1 MKLWRELKR
10 RNVVRVATGYA
21 ALGWML
27 IEIADTVFP
36 RLLLPGWSVTLV
48 IVTLAVGFPIVLVL
62 SWLYELTPEGIKR
75 DAELDHDTS
84 PASAKGRRIDYV
96 IIGLLTVAV
105 AYFVVDKFLIV
116 GQQDLLA
123 ESAGAYPANSIAV
136 LAFDDMSPGG
146 DQGYFSD
153 GIAEELLNLLAQIP
167 ELRVISRSSSF
178 SFKDKDVRITR
189 IAETLG
195 VAHVLEGSVRKA
207 GDRVRITA
215 QLIDARTDSHVW
227 SQRYDRTLDDI
238 FAVQDEIA
246 TQVVDELRVE
256 LLGEVPKARPTD
268 LKAYELYLQARDL
281 KRQGSMDAFAA
292 SNELYRQALDID
304 PEYADA
310 WAELGLNSINQAVFD
325 PDASAAAFARAR
337 RALQKA
343 RELDPEHALAQAG
356 LGIIAMRRDNDLQ
369 EAARRMKRALEFGP
383 DRVTSIASTLLLELN
398 RLNLAT
404 ALLEYHK
411 DRDPLSPVSHYNLG
425 YAHYLSGRWNE
436 AIASL
441 EETLKL
447 SPNLA
452 AAQNMIGFARLLQGR
467 SADARAA
474 FDREPLDLPRQVGLA
489 MVAHDQHEMEIYRTR
504 LQKFIQRWGDESP
517 GAVALIYAHAGEAD
531 NAYMWLDRAID
542 QGEEGLGAQLRDPLF
557 RPVQEDPRWRATL
570 RRIGRAPEQLDS
582 ISFEVTHPA
591 SQVELL
597 TPKLWKEAFG
607 DAPLQSDI
615 DHVRQ

>member
-1 MKLWRELKR
+1 MKLWREVKR

-75 DAELDHDTS
+75 DAELDHDTA
-84 PASAKGRRIDYV
+84 PAPAIGRRVDYV
-96 IIGLLTVAV
+96 VIGLLTVAV
-105 AYFVVDKFLIV
+105 AYFVVDKFLLV
-116 GQQDLLA
+116 GQQDLPAKSA
-123 ESAGAYPANSIAV
+123 EAYPPNSIAV

-195 VAHVLEGSVRKA
+195 VAHVLEGSVRRA

-256 LLGEVPKARPTD
+256 LLGDVPKARPTD
-268 LKAYELYLQARDL
+268 PEAYELYLQARDL

-292 SNELYRQALDID
+292 SNELFRQVLDID

-310 WAELGLNSINQAVFD
+310 WAELGLNAVNQAVFD

-343 RELDPEHALAQAG
+343 LELDPEHALAQAG
-356 LGIIAMRRDNDLQ
+356 LGIIAMRKDNDLQ
-369 EAARRMKRALEFGP
+369 EAALRMTRALELGP
-383 DRVTSIASTLLLELN
+383 ERVTSIASTLLLELN
-398 RLNLAT
+398 RLDLAT
-404 ALLEYHK
+404 ALLEYNK
-411 DRDPLSPVSHYNLG
+411 DRDPLSPASHYNLG

-447 SPNLA
+447 SPDLA

-467 SADARAA
+467 AADARAA

-489 MVAHDQHEMEIYRTR
+489 MVAHDQHEMETYRTR
-504 LQKFIQRWGDESP
+504 LQEFIQRWGDEAPSS
-517 GAVALIYAHAGEAD
+517 VAMIHAHAGEAD
-531 NAYMWLDRAID
+531 NAYMWLNRAIAL
-542 QGEEGLGAQLRDPLF
+542 GEEGLGAQLRDPLF
-557 RPVQEDPRWRATL
+557 RPVHEDSRWRHSRLSA
-570 RRIGRAPEQLDS
+570 G
-582 ISFEVTHPA
+582 SFA
-591 SQVELL
+591 ELL
-597 TPKLWKEAFG
+597 NSWPGSRSK
-607 DAPLQSDI
+607 
-615 DHVRQ
+615 

>member
-75 DAELDHDTS
+75 DAEIDHDTS
-84 PASAKGRRIDYV
+84 PAPATGRLADYV
-96 IIGLLTVAV
+96 VIGLLTLAV
-105 AYFVVDKFLIV
+105 AYFVVDKFLLV
-116 GQQDLLA
+116 GQQDLPAKRA
-123 ESAGAYPANSIAV
+123 EAYPPNSIAV

-178 SFKDKDVRITR
+178 SFKDKDVRISR

-207 GDRVRITA
+207 GDRIRITA

-256 LLGEVPKARPTD
+256 LLGDVPKARPTD
-268 LKAYELYLQARDL
+268 PKAYELYLQARDV
-281 KRQGSMDAFAA
+281 KRQGSTDAFAA
-292 SNELYRQALDID
+292 SNELFRQVLDID

-343 RELDPEHALAQAG
+343 LELDPEHALAQAG
-356 LGIIAMRRDNDLQ
+356 LGIIAMRKENDLQ

-398 RLNLAT
+398 RLDLAT
-404 ALLEYHK
+404 ALLEYNK
-411 DRDPLSPVSHYNLG
+411 DRDPLSPASHYNLG

-447 SPNLA
+447 SPDLA
-452 AAQNMIGFARLLQGR
+452 AAQNMIGFVRLFQGR
-467 SADARAA
+467 VEDARAA

-489 MVAHDQHEMEIYRTR
+489 MVAHDQHEMETYRTR
-504 LQKFIQRWGDESP
+504 LQEFIQRWGDESP

-531 NAYMWLDRAID
+531 NAYMWLDRAIE

-557 RPVQEDPRWRATL
+557 RPVHEDPRWLATL
-570 RRIGRAPEQLDS
+570 GRIGRAPEQLDS

-591 SQVELL
+591 SSAAEL
-597 TPKLWKEAFG
+597 
-607 DAPLQSDI
+607 D
-615 DHVRQ
+615 

>member
-62 SWLYELTPEGIKR
+62 SWLYELTPEGIKL
-75 DAELDHDTS
+75 DAELDHDKA
-84 PASAKGRRIDYV
+84 PAPATGRRVDYV
-96 IIGLLTVAV
+96 VIGLLTVAV
-105 AYFVVDKFLIV
+105 AYFVVDKFLLV
-116 GQQDLLA
+116 GQQDLPAKSA
-123 ESAGAYPANSIAV
+123 EAYPPNSIAV

-256 LLGEVPKARPTD
+256 LLGDVPKVRPTD
-268 LKAYELYLQARDL
+268 PEAYELYLQARDL

-292 SNELYRQALDID
+292 SNELFRQVLDID

-310 WAELGLNSINQAVFD
+310 WAELGLNAVNQAVFD

-343 RELDPEHALAQAG
+343 LELDPEHALAQAG
-356 LGIIAMRRDNDLQ
+356 LGIIAMRKDNDLQ
-369 EAARRMKRALEFGP
+369 EAARRMTRALELGP
-383 DRVTSIASTLLLELN
+383 ERVTSIASTLLLELN
-398 RLNLAT
+398 RLDLAT
-404 ALLEYHK
+404 ALLEYNK
-411 DRDPLSPVSHYNLG
+411 DHDPLSPASHYNLG
-425 YAHYLSGRWNE
+425 YAHYLSGSWNE

-447 SPNLA
+447 SPDLA
-452 AAQNMIGFARLLQGR
+452 AAQNMIGFALLLQGR
-467 SADARAA
+467 AADARAA

-489 MVAHDQHEMEIYRTR
+489 MVAHDQHEMETYRTR
-504 LQKFIQRWGDESP
+504 LQEFIQRWGDESP

-531 NAYMWLDRAID
+531 NAYMWLNRAIAL
-542 QGEEGLGAQLRDPLF
+542 GEEGLGAQLRDPLF
-557 RPVQEDPRWRATL
+557 RPVHEDPRWRATL
-570 RRIGRAPEQLDS
+570 RRIGRAPEQLAR

-591 SQVELL
+591 STAAEH
-597 TPKLWKEAFG
+597 
-607 DAPLQSDI
+607 D
-615 DHVRQ
+615 

>member
-62 SWLYELTPEGIKR
+62 SWLYELTPEGIKL
-75 DAELDHDTS
+75 DAELDHDKA
-84 PASAKGRRIDYV
+84 PAPATGRRVDYV
-96 IIGLLTVAV
+96 VIGLLTVAV
-105 AYFVVDKFLIV
+105 AYFIVDKFLLV
-116 GQQDLLA
+116 GQQDLPAKSA
-123 ESAGAYPANSIAV
+123 EAYPPNSIAV

-146 DQGYFSD
+146 DQRYFSD

-207 GDRVRITA
+207 GDRIRITA

-256 LLGEVPKARPTD
+256 LLDDVPNARPTD
-268 LKAYELYLQARDL
+268 PEAYELYLQARDL

-292 SNELYRQALDID
+292 SNELFRQVLDID

-310 WAELGLNSINQAVFD
+310 WAELGLNAVNQAVFD

-343 RELDPEHALAQAG
+343 LELDPEHALAQAG
-356 LGIIAMRRDNDLQ
+356 LGIIAMRKDNDLQ
-369 EAARRMKRALEFGP
+369 EAARRMTRALELGP
-383 DRVTSIASTLLLELN
+383 ERVTSIASTLLLELN
-398 RLNLAT
+398 RLDLAT
-404 ALLEYHK
+404 ALLEYNK
-411 DRDPLSPVSHYNLG
+411 DHDPLSPASHYNLG
-425 YAHYLSGRWNE
+425 YAHYLSGSWNE

-447 SPNLA
+447 SPDLA
-452 AAQNMIGFARLLQGR
+452 AAQNMIGFALLLQGR
-467 SADARAA
+467 AADARAA

-489 MVAHDQHEMEIYRTR
+489 MVAHDQHEMETYRTR
-504 LQKFIQRWGDESP
+504 LQEFIQRWGDESP

-531 NAYMWLDRAID
+531 NAYMWLNRAIAL
-542 QGEEGLGAQLRDPLF
+542 GEEGLGAQLRDPLF
-557 RPVQEDPRWRATL
+557 RPVHEDSRWRQTL
-570 RRIGRAPEQLDS
+570 GRIGRAPEQLAR

-591 SQVELL
+591 STAAEH
-597 TPKLWKEAFG
+597 
-607 DAPLQSDI
+607 D
-615 DHVRQ
+615 

>member
-62 SWLYELTPEGIKR
+62 SWVYELTPEGIKR
-75 DAELDHDTS
+75 DAELDHDTA
-84 PASAKGRRIDYV
+84 PATGRRVDYV
-96 IIGLLTVAV
+96 VIGLLTVAV
-105 AYFVVDKFLIV
+105 AYFVVDKFLLV
-116 GQQDLLA
+116 GQQDLPAKSA
-123 ESAGAYPANSIAV
+123 EAYPPNSIAV

-256 LLGEVPKARPTD
+256 LLGDVPKVRPTD
-268 LKAYELYLQARDL
+268 PEAYELYLQARDM
-281 KRQGSMDAFAA
+281 KRQGSTDAFAA
-292 SNELYRQALDID
+292 SNELYRQALEID
-304 PEYADA
+304 PDYADA
-310 WAELGLNSINQAVFD
+310 WAQLGLNAVNQAVFD
-325 PDASAAAFARAR
+325 RKATDAAFARAR
-337 RALQKA
+337 QALQKA
-343 RELDPEHALAQAG
+343 LELDPEHALAQSG
-356 LGIIAMRRDNDLQ
+356 LAIVAMRRDNDLQ
-369 EAARRMKRALEFGP
+369 EAARRMKRALETAP
-383 DRVTSIASTLLLELN
+383 DGVTGIAATVLFELN
-398 RLNLAT
+398 RLELAT
-404 ALLEYHK
+404 TLLEYVK

-425 YAHYLSGRWNE
+425 YVHYLSGRWKE

-441 EETLKL
+441 EETLRL
-447 SPNLA
+447 SPDLGA
-452 AAQNMIGFARLLQGR
+452 AHSLMGSALLLQGR
-467 SADARAA
+467 TADALDA
-474 FDREPLDLPRQVGLA
+474 FDRKPLDMLRQRGLA
-489 MVAHDQHEMEIYRTR
+489 LVAHDQQRMETFRTR
-504 LQKFIQRWGDESP
+504 LQEFTHRWGDEAPSS
-517 GAVALIYAHAGEAD
+517 VAMIHAHAGEAD
-531 NAYMWLDRAID
+531 DAYMWLDRAIE
-542 QGEEGLGAQLRDPLF
+542 QGEEGLGTLLRDPVF
-557 RPVQEDPRWRATL
+557 SPVHEDPRWRKTL
-570 RRIGRAPEQLDS
+570 GRIGRAPEQLS
-582 ISFEVTHPA
+582 RISFEVTHPA
-591 SQVELL
+591 NAGAGSRDD
-597 TPKLWKEAFG
+597 F
-607 DAPLQSDI
+607 
-615 DHVRQ
+615 

>member
-1 MKLWRELKR
+1 MKIWRELKR
-10 RNVVRVATGYA
+10 RNVVRVAMGYA
-21 ALGWML
+21 ALCWML
-27 IEIADTVFP
+27 IQIADTVFP
-36 RLLLPGWSVTLV
+36 RLMLPGWSVTLV

-84 PASAKGRRIDYV
+84 PASATGRLIDYV
-96 IIGLLTVAV
+96 IIGLLTLAV
-105 AYFVVDKFLIV
+105 AYFAVDKFLIA
-116 GQQDLLA
+116 GQQDLPA

-136 LAFDDMSPGG
+136 LAFDDMSPDG

-178 SFKDKDVRITR
+178 SFRDKDVRISR

-207 GDRVRITA
+207 GDQVRITA
-215 QLIDARTDSHVW
+215 KLIDARSDTQVW
-227 SQRYDRTLDDI
+227 SQRYDETLDDI
-238 FAVQDEIA
+238 FSVQDEIA
-246 TQVVDELRVE
+246 AQVVDELRVE
-256 LLGEVPKARPTD
+256 LLGEVPKVRPTD
-268 LKAYELYLQARDL
+268 PEAYELYLQARDL

-292 SNELYRQALDID
+292 SNELFRQALDID

-325 PDASAAAFARAR
+325 PDASGAAFARAR

-343 RELDPEHALAQAG
+343 LELDPEQALAHSG
-356 LGIIAMRRDNDLQ
+356 LAIIAMRKDNDLQ
-369 EAARRMKRALEFGP
+369 EAARRMKRALEYGP

-398 RLNLAT
+398 RLDLAT
-404 ALLEYHK
+404 ALLEYNK
-411 DRDPLSPVSHYNLG
+411 NRDPLSPASHYNLG

-447 SPNLA
+447 SPDLA
-452 AAQNMIGFARLLQGR
+452 AAQNMIGFARLFQGR
-467 SADARAA
+467 VEDARVA

-489 MVAHDQHEMEIYRTR
+489 MVAHDRHEMETYRTR
-504 LQKFIQRWGDESP
+504 LQEFIQRWGDESP
-517 GAVALIYAHAGEAD
+517 GAVAIIYAHAGDAD
-531 NAYMWLDRAID
+531 NAYMWLDRAIE

-557 RPVQEDPRWRATL
+557 RPVHEDPRWRATL
-570 RRIGRAPEQLDS
+570 RRIGRAPEQLDK
-582 ISFEVTHPA
+582 ISLEVTHPA
-591 SQVELL
+591 SSAVER
-597 TPKLWKEAFG
+597 
-607 DAPLQSDI
+607 D
-615 DHVRQ
+615 